1 VRVLVSGA
9 SGLIGRALRR
19 KLEGEGHAVVALS
32 RSRPSSEDT
41 VRWDPERGSVDLAR
55 LEGHDAVVH
64 LAGESIMGRWT
75 RQKKARILESR
86 VRGTRLLAESLGRL
100 REPPRV
106 MVSASASG
114 YYGDR
119 GDGVLTEESGPGG
132 GFLSRVCREWERA
145 AEPARRAGVRV
156 AHPRFGIVLSR
167 EGGALAAMLPAFRLG
182 IGGRVG
188 SGRQWWSWVHVEDAA
203 GALLHIVEA
212 GGLEGPVNVCAPNP
226 VRSGEFVRTLARV
239 LGRPALFPLPAV
251 VARAALGEMADELLL
266 ASARM
271 EPARLRE
278 TGYVFRHPGLEG
290 ALRDLLER

>member
-1 VRVLVSGA
+1 MRVLVSGA